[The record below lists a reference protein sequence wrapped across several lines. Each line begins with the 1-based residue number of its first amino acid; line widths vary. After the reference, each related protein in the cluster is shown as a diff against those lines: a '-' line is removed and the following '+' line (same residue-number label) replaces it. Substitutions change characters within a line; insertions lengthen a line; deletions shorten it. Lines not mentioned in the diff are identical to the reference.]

1 MIGWADDVGMTAP
14 PMFFCM
20 QNTDNL
26 LVAERAVHLAT
37 EIYRLTTSFPAAER
51 FGLTSQMR
59 RAAVSIGS
67 NIAEGC
73 GRGTDKAFVAF
84 LHIAMGSASELR
96 FQLRIAETLGFS
108 HPASVQAARDQIDE
122 VMRMLS
128 RLIVAVRRRAQRQAG
143 SA

>member
-1 MIGWADDVGMTAP
+1 MIGWADDVTVTAP
-14 PMFFCM
+14 PIFDFV
-20 QNTDNL
+20 QNTENL
-26 LVAERAVHLAT
+26 LVAEKAVSLAT
-37 EIYRLTTSFPAAER
+37 EVYRLTSSFPAGER

-84 LHIAMGSASELR
+84 LHVAMGSASELR
-96 FQLRIAETLGFS
+96 FQLRIAEILGFS
-108 HPASVQAARDQIDE
+108 PPPSAQAARDQIDE

-128 RLIVAVRRRAQRQAG
+128 RLIVAVRKRAQRQPG
-143 SA
+143 RK

>member
-1 MIGWADDVGMTAP
+1 
-14 PMFFCM
+14 M

-26 LVAERAVHLAT
+26 LVAERAVTLAA
-37 EIYRLTTSFPAAER
+37 EVYRLTTSFPTAER

-108 HPASVQAARDQIDE
+108 PPPSVQAARDQIDE

-128 RLIVAVRRRAQRQAG
+128 RLIVAVRRRAHRQSG
-143 SA
+143 GI